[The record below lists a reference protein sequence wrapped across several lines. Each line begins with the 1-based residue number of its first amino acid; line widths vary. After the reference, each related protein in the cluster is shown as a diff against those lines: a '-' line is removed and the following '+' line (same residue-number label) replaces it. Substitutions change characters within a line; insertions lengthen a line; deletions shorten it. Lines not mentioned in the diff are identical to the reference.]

1 MFFNNNFPNWNV
13 KLNLKSEFYFF
24 PAGSAQELREM
35 ESRVSSLTSRNLEL
49 ESTNTALS
57 RRVEDILK
65 EMEDAAKNFRSDM
78 ARKVSQIETFLSLS
92 TLFIT
97 FLT

>member
-1 MFFNNNFPNWNV
+1 
-13 KLNLKSEFYFF
+13 
-24 PAGSAQELREM
+24 M

-57 RRVEDILK
+57 RRLEDILK

-78 ARKVSQIETFLSLS
+78 ARKVSQIETFLSLHS
-92 TLFIT
+92 FYYVSDLIARRWHTLFFVETDGNIMT
-97 FLT
+97 

>member
-1 MFFNNNFPNWNV
+1 
-13 KLNLKSEFYFF
+13 
-24 PAGSAQELREM
+24 M

-78 ARKVSQIETFLSLS
+78 ARKVSPIETFLSLY
-92 TLFIT
+92 TLYYVSDLIARRWHTHFFFVKTEDGNIMT
-97 FLT
+97 